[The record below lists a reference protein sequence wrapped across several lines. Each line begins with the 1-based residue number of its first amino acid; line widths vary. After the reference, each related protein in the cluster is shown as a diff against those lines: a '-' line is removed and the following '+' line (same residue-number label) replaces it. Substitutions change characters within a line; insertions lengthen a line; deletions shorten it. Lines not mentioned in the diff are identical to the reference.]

1 MVSPSEDK
9 NDNPPTWQVIFESSA
24 RTDLPVFKRIACY
37 TPERVKKIFREHCG
51 KQCSLLNPK
60 FLCPVKVKSGFLS
73 PTYLVSGLLSEFD
86 ENWQLIVRNYGWDMD
101 WKKDPLLRGK
111 REEDISTLRKLRKLQ
126 SFIWMCWIQWGPSI
140 PMHGSD
146 NWKNGSIGL
155 QYGYGDENNSLPLF
169 LKNSQTKKHFQWD
182 NLKVWYQHRQKSYS
196 VVIPTSLTAEL
207 VWVQPEENV
216 CKAQKKRKPFL
227 ALEANSPLEKA
238 TDSSKIDHK
247 WDESKMYSAYVW
259 VMFAVCVR
267 GAPEDHQI
275 SEKTKF
281 PKLLFPWNEK
291 VTENQR
297 EKQPWR
303 GLFPFFQHGN
313 IAEPTVYESIK
324 KELACKTL
332 RMLKEYLDPVIHLE
346 NGQNLEISFVCAFD
360 ENGDG
365 SPSDPSTPALALQY
379 GQTIREHMVSEL
391 KTNYQG
397 QDWTDRLHLGE
408 YAVPEIT
415 SCKIPEI
422 VEQYFQ
428 SIRSNSLSHDELRDD
443 NH

>member
-1 MVSPSEDK
+1 MFYNANFFLLLDEKRIFERAQIYVELCHLLESAGKKEEIRDAMEKQVRRREKRQSLHSINRESLFEVFNAQEKIENYFCIQQELPEFSGKGSLIFFLNHVVLGRMVSPSEDK

-37 TPERVKKIFREHCG
+37 ILERVKKFFRKHCG
-51 KQCSLLNPK
+51 TQYSLLNPK

-86 ENWQLIVRNYGWDMD
+86 ENWQLIVRNYGLDMD

-297 EKQPWR
+297 SQDCRPAWAILR
-303 GLFPFFQHGN
+303 
-313 IAEPTVYESIK
+313 K
-324 KELACKTL
+324 KT
-332 RMLKEYLDPVIHLE
+332 
-346 NGQNLEISFVCAFD
+346 SFRA
-360 ENGDG
+360 
-365 SPSDPSTPALALQY
+365 P
-379 GQTIREHMVSEL
+379 
-391 KTNYQG
+391 
-397 QDWTDRLHLGE
+397 
-408 YAVPEIT
+408 
-415 SCKIPEI
+415 
-422 VEQYFQ
+422 
-428 SIRSNSLSHDELRDD
+428 
-443 NH
+443 

>member
-9 NDNPPTWQVIFESSA
+9 NPNPQMPQAIFASSA

-37 TPERVKKIFREHCG
+37 IPERVKKFFRKHCG
-51 KQCSLLNPK
+51 TQYSLLNPK

-86 ENWQLIVRNYGWDMD
+86 ENWQLIVRNYGLDMD

-111 REEDISTLRKLRKLQ
+111 DEIHTGTLLKLRKLQ

-182 NLKVWYQHRQKSYS
+182 NLKVWYQQRQKSYT

-207 VWVQPEENV
+207 VWVHPEENV

-267 GAPEDHQI
+267 GAPEDQQI

-332 RMLKEYLDPVIHLE
+332 RMLKEYLDPIIHLE

-365 SPSDPSTPALALQY
+365 SPSDPSTLALALQH
-379 GQTIREHMVSEL
+379 GKTIRGYMDSEL
-391 KTNYQG
+391 KTTYQG
-397 QDWTDRLHLGE
+397 QDWTNRLHLE
-408 YAVPEIT
+408 EHAVPQIT
-415 SCKIPEI
+415 SCRMPEI